1 MSREEEAFGAEPNG
15 AEEED
20 EPALNDV
27 YTNMINAF
35 AVVAHTPV
43 RPARSAQGRGFGNVP
58 NRPRM
63 PPPVPMPVPQPVLLA
78 NSVGSFYMGQP
89 TQPTPVM
96 KENLRTL
103 MALVDA
109 AGEGMKNGEVLSEG
123 CWLEMCDVLQILYA
137 QVDT

>member
-1 MSREEEAFGAEPNG
+1 M
-15 AEEED
+15 
-20 EPALNDV
+20 
-27 YTNMINAF
+27 
-35 AVVAHTPV
+35 
-43 RPARSAQGRGFGNVP
+43 
-58 NRPRM
+58 
-63 PPPVPMPVPQPVLLA
+63 PQPVLLA

-89 TQPTPVM
+89 TQPPMPASRRQNSRPGWTEQPTQPRSPRSPAM

-123 CWLEMCDVLQILYA
+123 CWLEMCDTLKILYA

>member
-27 YTNMINAF
+27 YTNMINDLLN
-35 AVVAHTPV
+35 VTPV
-43 RPARSAQGRGFGNVP
+43 RPAQGRGFGNVP

-123 CWLEMCDVLQILYA
+123 CWLEMCDTLKILYA

>member
-27 YTNMINAF
+27 YTNMINDLLN
-35 AVVAHTPV
+35 VTPV
-43 RPARSAQGRGFGNVP
+43 RPAQGRGFGNVP

-96 KENLRTL
+96 KENIRTL